1 MIRLRYG
8 ASRTT
13 LARLSVCVSSIA
25 VAAMCALLLGA
36 SSPAQGA
43 SGLSELRADF
53 NAVPDGVQRYTG
65 GLGIGAPAC
74 FLRDVPGNE
83 ILPTIVQH
91 QMDGILGPELM
102 SHTVTD
108 KRDLTYT
115 ARGHV
120 MTAPFNIGGFQICD
134 NPVGS
139 FVQGGSS
146 TFSVDISTAGVASR
160 KWPLIWFI
168 LDGSLKT
175 PLPGDP
181 AFTDTVRDHAAEVS
195 VPSSAIFFKPE
206 SFNGT
211 VGWGGWRTDGDRF
224 GAYWEPI
231 PVLPDF
237 ITRTPHQFV
246 VDGRAIEVWVGG
258 IRLWRE
264 ENVVPAAWDGQRVD
278 VRLDFVDYNSEKEG
292 FGATTWH
299 WDNVRLTGQ
308 DIQPAP
314 GATSSITPVDSP
326 QQPSSPA
333 TEGPIATSTSM
344 TSTPTPTAEPSPT
357 ATPPTDA
364 RPSSSPWPFLPG
376 GAWWRALRG
385 FIGMQQ

>member
-1 MIRLRYG
+1 M
-8 ASRTT
+8 
-13 LARLSVCVSSIA
+13 
-25 VAAMCALLLGA
+25 
-36 SSPAQGA
+36 
-43 SGLSELRADF
+43 
-53 NAVPDGVQRYTG
+53 QRYTG

-134 NPVGS
+134 NPIGS

-181 AFTDTVRDHAAEVS
+181 AFTDTVRDHANEVS
-195 VPSSAIFFKPE
+195 TPRSAIFFKPQVY
-206 SFNGT
+206 NGN
-211 VGWGGWRTDGDRF
+211 VGWGGWRTEGDRF
-224 GAYWEPI
+224 GAYQEPI
-231 PVLPDF
+231 PVTEDF
-237 ITRTPHQFV
+237 AIRTPHQFV
-246 VDGRAIEVWVGG
+246 LDGRAIEVWVGG
-258 IRLWRE
+258 VRLWRE
-264 ENVVPAAWDGQRVD
+264 EDVVPASWSGRRVD
-278 VRLDFVDYNSEKEG
+278 VRLDFVDYNSEKKG
-292 FGATTWH
+292 QPATTWH
-299 WDNVRLTGQ
+299 WDNLRLTGRDVALPPGTSGSVGQ
-308 DIQPAP
+308 ATNPPPSTPAALPTSPPQSAPPVAQPTTQPEYTPTEAP
-314 GATSSITPVDSP
+314 RPPVSAP
-326 QQPSSPA
+326 
-333 TEGPIATSTSM
+333 
-344 TSTPTPTAEPSPT
+344 STPTPPPAVTLSSRFGWRTLLNSDWRDLLERVVNRVRGHAENINPRPT
-357 ATPPTDA
+357 SLLVCDIRVPHEQA
-364 RPSSSPWPFLPG
+364 S
-376 GAWWRALRG
+376 
-385 FIGMQQ
+385 